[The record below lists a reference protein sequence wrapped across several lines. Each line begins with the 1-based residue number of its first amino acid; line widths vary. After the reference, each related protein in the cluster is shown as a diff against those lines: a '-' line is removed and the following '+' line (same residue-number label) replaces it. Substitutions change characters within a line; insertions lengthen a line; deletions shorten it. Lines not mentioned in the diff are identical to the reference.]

1 MNITG
6 TTIFGCMPINL
17 LPCQIFRFWPDFS
30 RSPQYSPLQQTQFDF
45 NRRWGVFVHRLFS
58 METLRGGGDNLGKLP
73 FVMLFRAPIFDESPE
88 CKWRVY
94 FDCLPAFTR
103 IIILFWLW
111 LLLLAIWKLLIV
123 YAANIAK
130 CTLEF
135 RANMYAI
142 SISTSNTDTVR
153 TIRIDIQTMH
163 TYLQNP
169 IEEEKQTTKPSKNAL
184 IKAINDGHR
193 NRIHN

>member
-1 MNITG
+1 MPHFPFLAWLQPQPPIFAIT
-6 TTIFGCMPINL
+6 TNTIWFQSAMRCF
-17 LPCQIFRFWPDFS
+17 CS
-30 RSPQYSPLQQTQFDF
+30 STVFDG
-45 NRRWGVFVHRLFS
+45 NTEGR
-58 METLRGGGDNLGKLP
+58 GDNLGKLP

-135 RANMYAI
+135 CANMYAI

-169 IEEEKQTTKPSKNAL
+169 IEEEKQTTKPSKNA
-184 IKAINDGHR
+184 DGHR